1 MFRVPTTVCIGL
13 DATIVSAYT
22 KINIVISV
30 FRNGFLVRH
39 DPVGKKSRELLNPW
53 T

>member
-22 KINIVISV
+22 KINKNIVNSHICIQKWFS
-30 FRNGFLVRH
+30 
-39 DPVGKKSRELLNPW
+39 GKA
-53 T
+53 